1 MSDAIEKWLPVPN
14 YEGFY
19 EFSDRY
25 NVRGVARTVPHR
37 GLHGIRSI
45 KSKPIKVYINN
56 GYRVALLSKAGTY
69 KKFYVEAAV
78 ETLFG
83 VTQEREDVLSESG
96 EEWRPI
102 EDYEG
107 LYAVS
112 NIGRVKSIGWYV
124 NGGNKRYQR
133 PRVRIN
139 GADAGGYPKVELT
152 KNGRI
157 RTVLVHRLV
166 ATAFVPNPLGLP
178 VVHHRDENRANP
190 RADNLEWVTT
200 ETNIRDWFDR
210 RRIVIGIDTIETII
224 AAHAAGKSPAEILAG
239 LPRRTKKRHGA

>member
-1 MSDAIEKWLPVPN
+1 MSDVVEKWLSVPG

-37 GLHGIRSI
+37 GLHGTRLI
-45 KSKPIKVYINN
+45 KSRPIKIYVNN

-78 ETLFG
+78 ETIFG
-83 VTQEREDVLSESG
+83 ISKDPEDVLSEPG

-102 EDYEG
+102 VGYEE

-112 NIGRVKSIGWYV
+112 SVGRVKSIGWYV
-124 NGGNKRYQR
+124 NGGNRRYQR
-133 PRVRIN
+133 PKIRIN
-139 GADAGGYPKVELT
+139 GSDAGGYPKVELT
-152 KNGRI
+152 KNGKT
-157 RTVLVHRLV
+157 RTVLIHRLV
-166 ATAFVPNPLGLP
+166 AAAFVPNPLWLP
-178 VVHHRDENRANP
+178 VVHHKDENRLNP

-210 RRIVIGIDTIETII
+210 RRVVIGTDTVEFII
-224 AAHAAGKSPAEILAG
+224 AAHAAGKSPAEILAA
-239 LPRRTKKRHGA
+239 LPRRTKKRREA